1 MRVWAVLGERAS
13 HGARRVSLL
22 AGWSDVDGFLTG
34 GTVSA
39 TQGIQLPGFSIGT
52 LRTVMVANKKK
63 IAGLGVCFVL
73 QLRQQGSG
81 TVAQPS
87 EVSDFITRDAA
98 ERQCRAAQGA
108 DV

>member
-1 MRVWAVLGERAS
+1 VRVWAVLGERAS

-63 IAGLGVCFVL
+63 SLASVFALFSSFV
-73 QLRQQGSG
+73 SK
-81 TVAQPS
+81 
-87 EVSDFITRDAA
+87 AA
-98 ERQCRAAQGA
+98 ELLHSPPRCRTL
-108 DV
+108 